1 MEKKCIKCG
10 KPAKV
15 ICICNTSLWYCNS
28 HGIDHTTTR
37 NHKLIKLVKYQ
48 LNEGIRLKR
57 KKLDKRRSD
66 IIFRSYY
73 SIKVIKSLAICEL
86 SQIQYKYTQIE
97 KLQATENPD
106 SNTFMELEN
115 YGNIE
120 IPRSNL
126 DELDSFIIKNNKT
139 QRLETFKKNTTD
151 KLKNNLFKINKPED
165 AIQIVCKNDDG
176 LIINKPLGWI
186 LSIVWKA

>member
-1 MEKKCIKCG
+1 
-10 KPAKV
+10 
-15 ICICNTSLWYCNS
+15 
-28 HGIDHTTTR
+28 
-37 NHKLIKLVKYQ
+37 
-48 LNEGIRLKR
+48 
-57 KKLDKRRSD
+57 
-66 IIFRSYY
+66 
-73 SIKVIKSLAICEL
+73 
-86 SQIQYKYTQIE
+86 
-97 KLQATENPD
+97 
-106 SNTFMELEN
+106 MELEN

-176 LIINKPLGWI
+176 LIINKPLG
-186 LSIVWKA
+186 